1 MRGGR
6 RRRLLELGLIVA
18 VLSGCGAQT
27 DLGVDADCVD
37 TERGG
42 NPVVVL
48 MAQAV
53 PSSTLIPCVNAV
65 PAAWRHGEVS
75 VRTGRAQFAFASTSV
90 DSPES
95 VPLTVELTATCDV
108 TGATEVPTDEPG
120 TRRWERLESVTPA
133 YVGERFYVYDG
144 GCTTLRFALSGQD
157 QVQAVGESSLAVGF
171 VTRDSVRKQVLDRT
185 DGRFSLD
192 PPGRQR

>member
-1 MRGGR
+1 VR
-6 RRRLLELGLIVA
+6 RRRLLATGVVLFGLG
-18 VLSGCGAQT
+18 GCGAQT

-37 TERGG
+37 TERAG
-42 NPVVVL
+42 NPVLVL

-65 PAAWRHGEVS
+65 PASWRHGEVS

-90 DSPES
+90 ESPDA

-108 TGATEVPTDEPG
+108 SGATEVPSDEPG
-120 TRRWERLESVTPA
+120 TRRWERLESVAPA
-133 YVGERFYVYDG
+133 YVGERLYVYDG

-171 VTRDSVRKQVLDRT
+171 VTRDSVRKQIHDRSE
-185 DGRFSLD
+185 GRFSLD
-192 PPGRQR
+192 PPRSQR